1 MRINLAEIKNHLRR
15 QAAQS
20 LAEVMVGVSIMGIMF
35 VTLYGGMS
43 SGFAVTQVTRENL
56 RATQIL
62 LERVEGLRLYNW
74 NQLVYSNW
82 IPSTFTSYYYPMTAS
97 NESPGIAYNGTMA
110 VRSAVLSPASS
121 YSDNMREVS
130 VTVNWTSA
138 GVPRS
143 RTVTTYVSRNGVQ
156 NYIYSSIGR

>member
-1 MRINLAEIKNHLRR
+1 VRINLAEIKNHLRR

-20 LAEVMVGVSIMGIMF
+20 LAEVMVGVSIMGIM
-35 VTLYGGMS
+35 
-43 SGFAVTQVTRENL
+43 FAVTQVTRENL

-110 VRSAVLSPASS
+110 VRSAVLSPPSS
-121 YSDNMREVS
+121 YSDNMREVT